1 MTIYIYVW
9 HMTIRIWLYTHIYIY
24 MTYGDTSNWGYPKMT
39 LFYVVW
45 NCLHHD
51 LMVMGRRITLA
62 DPPFSGA
69 GIPSECWWEGWGPD
83 GSKWAMGELDWSWLI
98 YIFSFWHVMVH
109 YFKWHFGFW
118 CPPGFLLVESP
129 SSVRM
134 HWNLEKVPN
143 QPTKFDYASQ
153 NMWLK
158 PDKTRMQADSTATGM
173 GARIS
178 RHSLLARDSMCD
190 VRHVLF
196 VLDISCGYRIG
207 SNLAASNIY

>member
-1 MTIYIYVW
+1 
-9 HMTIRIWLYTHIYIY
+9 

-39 LFYVVW
+39 FFYVVW
-45 NCLHHD
+45 DCLHHD
-51 LMVMGRRITLA
+51 LMVIGRRITLA

-69 GIPSECWWEGWGPD
+69 GIPSECWWEGCPD
-83 GSKWAMGELDWSWLI
+83 GSKWAMGELDWSWRSWLI
-98 YIFSFWHVMVH
+98 SFFFVLTCH
-109 YFKWHFGFW
+109 GSLFW
-118 CPPGFLLVESP
+118 VTLWVLMPTRLFVGWIPVLG
-129 SSVRM
+129 
-134 HWNLEKVPN
+134 PN
-143 QPTKFDYASQ
+143 ALKSGEGTQPTDQVWLCQPKHVVETRQDENASS
-153 NMWLK
+153 
-158 PDKTRMQADSTATGM
+158 TTGDSTATGM